1 MIAGY
6 FNIGLCLSSF
16 QCRQKC
22 LKMGCE
28 QVVWHYF
35 RYITLGM
42 VFLSYCGRDLIW
54 RSIFSFQRGALL
66 PMSLQD
72 HMACIALS
80 HGSSSLILLLR
91 NFFLPAMIRLVFLGL
106 GVTMWSK
113 LDQLDVCSLAWRPK
127 PATMKN
133 RIWFI
138 IPVICAYSIIHF
150 CLLDPCYQ
158 HGPAASVLPGSL

>member
-6 FNIGLCLSSF
+6 FNIALRVSSL
-16 QCRQKC
+16 QCTQKC
-22 LKMGCE
+22 LKTGYE

-35 RYITLGM
+35 RYITPGM
-42 VFLSYCGRDLIW
+42 VFLSCCGRDLIW
-54 RSIFSFQRGALL
+54 RSIFSFPRGALL

-72 HMACIALS
+72 HMASIALS
-80 HGSSSLILLLR
+80 HGSSSLMLR
-91 NFFLPAMIRLVFLGL
+91 LGNFFLPAMQILVFLGL

-127 PATMKN
+127 PATKKS
-133 RIWFI
+133 RIWFTL
-138 IPVICAYSIIHF
+138 PVNCAYSIVHF